1 MVGNQ
6 HFHWFGT
13 GSIPGQEMKILK
25 FAQQGKRKEKEYLK
39 LKEKTSS
46 QGRALD
52 TFHSHPH
59 HVLSFSSTTF
69 FIVSWY
75 RHVLNIF
82 SVLYWLMYKS
92 PCHFLYIWDCM
103 LLSTGFPG
111 GSVVKNTPSNA
122 EDVGLV
128 PGSGRYPGE
137 GNGKPFQYV
146 CLEGP
151 GDRGAWWAAVHGV
164 AKGSDMTK
172 QQHTSFFTYFLFFV
186 THTL

>member
-1 MVGNQ
+1 MTSVFSWQN
-6 HFHWFGT
+6 
-13 GSIPGQEMKILK
+13 S
-25 FAQQGKRKEKEYLK
+25 AYRY
-39 LKEKTSS
+39 KEKTSS

-82 SVLYWLMYKS
+82 SVLYWLIYKS

-111 GSVVKNTPSNA
+111 GSVVKNLPANA
-122 EDVGLV
+122 GDMGLI
-128 PGSGRYPGE
+128 PGSG
-137 GNGKPFQYV
+137 
-146 CLEGP
+146 
-151 GDRGAWWAAVHGV
+151 
-164 AKGSDMTK
+164 GSRMPWSNQVRAPQLLSWYSRTRTCN
-172 QQHTSFFTYFLFFV
+172 H
-186 THTL
+186 